1 MTCIIYWQA
10 NEINRVILEKYP
22 ENACIDLSM
31 LKRISLIGWKNII
44 LYGEYVLDPALVLP

>member
-22 ENACIDLSM
+22 ENACIDLSGSLGFRVM
-31 LKRISLIGWKNII
+31 RIFTA
-44 LYGEYVLDPALVLP
+44 LYLGV